1 MSQGLL
7 KLLACSRGEASGVVS
22 NGRSTPPLASDIE
35 YPIGSND
42 ELVNLET
49 QITENAELK
58 AMLVSDFVSFRS
70 VFFDILLVVQAL
82 FALLLM
88 LNVLQVDFLVRHV
101 DRRSVVSSVRGVVSA
116 LIMDTVVNLY
126 NMEGRGNKDSFRR
139 TLPTLYGLIIGMFV
153 VVL

>member
-1 MSQGLL
+1 M
-7 KLLACSRGEASGVVS
+7 VS

-82 FALLLM
+82 FAYL
-88 LNVLQVDFLVRHV
+88 
-101 DRRSVVSSVRGVVSA
+101 
-116 LIMDTVVNLY
+116 TC
-126 NMEGRGNKDSFRR
+126 
-139 TLPTLYGLIIGMFV
+139 
-153 VVL
+153 